1 MGGHLGNTEST
12 AGKSVHG
19 KTQSLKKKKEKSQ
32 CLEGTINNSTTFI
45 FMIIYF

>member
-19 KTQSLKKKKEKSQ
+19 KTQSLKKKEKSQ

>member
-19 KTQSLKKKKEKSQ
+19 KTQSLKKKRKVSMFRGDNK
-32 CLEGTINNSTTFI
+32 
-45 FMIIYF
+45 